1 MKMDN
6 YALAK
11 KICLEMGI
19 KWDDN
24 AQFATI
30 GKVELREYLLENA
43 VFINLIE
50 EKYNQIEVSMP
61 VYQHIKDNDY
71 ALAA

>member
-24 AQFATI
+24 AQYATI

-43 VFINLIE
+43 VL
-50 EKYNQIEVSMP
+50 
-61 VYQHIKDNDY
+61 
-71 ALAA
+71 